1 MLYANKL
8 FLHAQQMEQIV
19 LELRYAQKLTLM
31 EVVLIIYKIYH
42 LYNQFLII
50 QTLTSHD
57 TYLNQFKFMCQNVLY
72 FLQWLFYKI
81 HLKKQ
86 LKKYYHSMID
96 GLIEIFNTALLQSVL
111 VNSGG
116 TACQTMVSKCADQT
130 STTCLYSVEGECVVV
145 GTSCV
150 RKTCDTAATD
160 ATRDDDSECSAYQQS
175 CTVARLGACQARA
188 ACGAYKSSLQ
198 CKFNTSGGKCFWNPT
213 NKTCVDLNCGNIE
226 ATTSYDTHNEC
237 VAVDSTLACTVR
249 ATNAAAVQGCMA
261 RGACA
266 SYTIEEQCKTNAS
279 NGVCVW
285 NTNANLSSP
294 ACQDK
299 SCTSAPTSTTT
310 HNDCFAYYN
319 TATVRCTVVAT
330 PSNSGGSPTLGGC
343 QQTAACSS
351 YIDKEQCQINANGE
365 PCGWNGTQCADKACS
380 TAPATTDYDDDTKCR
395 AYLSNKCTVSD
406 SGLGC
411 VDIPA
416 TCETMTQK
424 QCYYNKAGD
433 PCYWTGTACI
443 TKSCDNAPDA
453 TATAE
458 ECNTYLAGFCE
469 DFAFATDALCKQA
482 ISTCTTNGTNCVGIT
497 LCSETNTDG
506 GCVNNI
512 QNISSLQSIFNN
524 PNTYLT

>member
-1 MLYANKL
+1 
-8 FLHAQQMEQIV
+8 
-19 LELRYAQKLTLM
+19 
-31 EVVLIIYKIYH
+31 
-42 LYNQFLII
+42 
-50 QTLTSHD
+50 
-57 TYLNQFKFMCQNVLY
+57 
-72 FLQWLFYKI
+72 
-81 HLKKQ
+81 
-86 LKKYYHSMID
+86 
-96 GLIEIFNTALLQSVL
+96 
-111 VNSGG
+111 
-116 TACQTMVSKCADQT
+116 MVSKCADQT

>member
-1 MLYANKL
+1 MLLILIYFYHNFKPSTDCFKITGDAGTITYDIYQLYNTGWSTNRARSAFVLQYAQASAYTSITSCFKSQML
-8 FLHAQQMEQIV
+8 IQVMEQPHAQQKLVQMQPESHLFIQITMLV
-19 LELRYAQKLTLM
+19 Q
-31 EVVLIIYKIYH
+31 
-42 LYNQFLII
+42 
-50 QTLTSHD
+50 
-57 TYLNQFKFMCQNVLY
+57 
-72 FLQWLFYKI
+72 LFYCKFWR
-81 HLKKQ
+81 
-86 LKKYYHSMID
+86 YR
-96 GLIEIFNTALLQSVL
+96 LL
-111 VNSGG
+111 N
-116 TACQTMVSKCADQT
+116 
-130 STTCLYSVEGECVVV
+130 YGECVVV

-458 ECNTYLAGFCE
+458 ECNTYLAG
-469 DFAFATDALCKQA
+469 
-482 ISTCTTNGTNCVGIT
+482 CTLDNVKMQ
-497 LCSETNTDG
+497 D
-506 GCVNNI
+506 
-512 QNISSLQSIFNN
+512 QSL
-524 PNTYLT
+524 